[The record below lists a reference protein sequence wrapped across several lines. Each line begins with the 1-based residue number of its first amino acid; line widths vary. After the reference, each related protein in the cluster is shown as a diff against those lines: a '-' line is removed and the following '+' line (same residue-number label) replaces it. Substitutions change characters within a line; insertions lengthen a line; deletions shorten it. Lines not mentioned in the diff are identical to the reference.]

1 MSGPDETPP
10 PRPKRPKTTE
20 VDQGWR
26 APTEPDEPTLTRP
39 KVGKKREP
47 APATGGP
54 KMIERVLFGRVSTT
68 HLASFC
74 RQFATYTDASGLIDD
89 DDTKQYPL
97 TLESMKAGL
106 AVFQEKAPHQFK
118 AFMEENEDALTGDC
132 FLQCCLLGE
141 VVYG

>member
-1 MSGPDETPP
+1 M
-10 PRPKRPKTTE
+10 TT
-20 VDQGWR
+20 
-26 APTEPDEPTLTRP
+26 
-39 KVGKKREP
+39 
-47 APATGGP
+47 ATQ
-54 KMIERVLFGRVSTT
+54 TT
-68 HLASFC
+68 NTKA
-74 RQFATYTDASGLIDD
+74 QPFATVTIQVDIPLLRIADLVSAGIEAGSSATFMVAGYKKPPLVTFRYYEKELIKHLDYPLNEGGAVLLVVRCDD